1 MDTVS
6 SLGLSS
12 IILSTGIDFESHCS
26 PVCIRLM
33 EYKPS
38 YCMCLSVTLITIVT
52 ITIAGFLALWIPFT
66 NMEQRLGKV
75 EVMARKYLNNRSDEG
90 EIEKQVN

>member
-1 MDTVS
+1 
-6 SLGLSS
+6 
-12 IILSTGIDFESHCS
+12 
-26 PVCIRLM
+26 M
-33 EYKPS
+33 ETKPS
-38 YCMCLSVTLITIVT
+38 VSLCLCVTLITIVT
-52 ITIAGFLALWIPFT
+52 ILIVAFLALWIPFT